1 MKKYLFITLACFS
14 LIACQKETQKPNPF
28 IEENKMEDIL
38 YDIALLYGIQTTSA
52 FSNDSLPAFNMT
64 DIFQKY
70 NIDSL
75 SFADNNTYYMQLK
88 KNVYYSMQNRVL
100 DRLMA
105 AQKVADSIADGSMP
119 NFIKKSDI
127 PAEEV
132 MEVIVEE
139 IPVSST
145 KDIGKTIQNNSSKQ
159 KQKTNNPPVQVKEIS
174 PENRQRFQQMIKAN
188 INNDELQKEE

>member
-14 LIACQKETQKPNPF
+14 LIACQNEIQKPNPF

-88 KNVYYSMQNRVL
+88 KNVYYTMQNRVL

-105 AQKVADSIADGSMP
+105 AQKIADSLAEGNAP
-119 NFIKKSDI
+119 NFIKKTDM
-127 PAEEV
+127 PTE
-132 MEVIVEE
+132 EVIVEE
-139 IPVSST
+139 IHVST
-145 KDIGKTIQNNSSKQ
+145 TDVGKTAKDNLSTQ
-159 KQKTNNPPVQVKEIS
+159 KQKTDNSPVRQKKMS

-188 INNDELQKEE
+188 INSEELQKDE